1 MFCFGVIMLKKIEE
15 IFSIPE
21 LRKRILM
28 TLLLLAV
35 FRIGAHVP
43 TPGVD
48 GAALSQFFERASGS
62 MLGFFDMFTGGAL
75 QKLTVFALGVMPYIS
90 ASIIMELLAVVVPYI
105 AELKK
110 RGSEGREKITK
121 HTRYLTVVISLIQ
134 GLGIA
139 IGIENMVAPDGSPVV
154 FIGGWSFRLIT
165 ALTLTTGT
173 IFLMW
178 LGEKIT
184 SYGVGNGMSLIIMAG
199 IISAFPSAVINT
211 YGLMNSG
218 ELQIIPLIL
227 ACGIMALSFIAI
239 VFMETSQR
247 RLPIQYVRKGNAG
260 GKVQSTNSYLPLRL
274 NPAGV
279 IPIIFA
285 STLITLPATVATF
298 APNDPFL
305 QKLNYFFSPSYPIYY
320 FLEVGLIIF
329 FTYFYTSI
337 IFNPKDIAE
346 NISKSG
352 GVIPGKRPGDA
363 TASYIDY
370 VLTRLTFVGAIY
382 LALVSILPQ
391 LFISGFG
398 LPFYF
403 GGTSLLIV
411 VGVGLDVIQKVE
423 AHLITHN
430 YDGFLKKGRIRGR
443 NWS

>member
-1 MFCFGVIMLKKIEE
+1 MFKKFEE

-28 TLLLLAV
+28 TLFLLAI
-35 FRIGAHVP
+35 FRLGAHVP
-43 TPGVD
+43 TPGVNGD
-48 GAALSQFFERASGS
+48 ALAQFFARASGN

-90 ASIIMELLAVVVPYI
+90 ASIIIELLAVVIPYI

-110 RGSEGREKITK
+110 RGSEGREKLTR
-121 HTRYLTVVISLIQ
+121 HTRYLTVAISLIQ

-139 IGIENMVAPDGSPVV
+139 IGIEAMTAPDGSPVV
-154 FIGGWSFRLIT
+154 FMGGWSFRLIT

-173 IFLMW
+173 VFLMW

-184 SYGVGNGMSLIIMAG
+184 SFGVGNGMSLIIMAG
-199 IISAFPSAVINT
+199 IISSFPSAVVNT
-211 YGLMNSG
+211 FGLMNTG
-218 ELQIIPLIL
+218 ELQLIPLVF
-227 ACGIMALSFIAI
+227 AVAIMGAAFLAI

-260 GKVQSTNSYLPLRL
+260 GRVQAANSYLPLRL

-285 STLITLPATVATF
+285 STLITLPATIATF
-298 APNDPFL
+298 APNDPIL
-305 QKLNYFFSPSYPIYY
+305 QKLNYFFSPAYPVYY
-320 FLEVGLIIF
+320 FLELGLIIF

-346 NISKSG
+346 NIQKSG
-352 GVIPGKRPGDA
+352 GIIPGKRPGSA
-363 TASYIDY
+363 TADYIDY

-382 LALVSILPQ
+382 LAIVSVMPQ
-391 LFISGFG
+391 IFISGFG

-411 VGVGLDVIQKVE
+411 VGVGLDVIQKLE
-423 AHLITHN
+423 SHLITHN

>member
-1 MFCFGVIMLKKIEE
+1 MFKKFEE

-28 TLLLLAV
+28 TLFLLAI
-35 FRIGAHVP
+35 FRLGAHVP
-43 TPGVD
+43 TPGVNGD
-48 GAALSQFFERASGS
+48 ALAQFFARASGS

-90 ASIIMELLAVVVPYI
+90 ASIIIELLAVVIPYI

-110 RGSEGREKITK
+110 RGSEGREKLTR
-121 HTRYLTVVISLIQ
+121 HTRYLTVAISLIQ

-139 IGIENMVAPDGSPVV
+139 IGIEAMTAPDGSPVV
-154 FIGGWSFRLIT
+154 FMGGWSFRLIT

-173 IFLMW
+173 VFLMW

-184 SYGVGNGMSLIIMAG
+184 SFGVGNGMSLIIMAG
-199 IISAFPSAVINT
+199 IISSFPSAVVNT
-211 YGLMNSG
+211 FGLMNTG
-218 ELQIIPLIL
+218 ELQLIPLVF
-227 ACGIMALSFIAI
+227 AVAIMGAAFLAI

-260 GKVQSTNSYLPLRL
+260 GRVQAANSYLPLRL

-285 STLITLPATVATF
+285 STLITLPATIATF
-298 APNDPFL
+298 APNDPIL
-305 QKLNYFFSPSYPIYY
+305 QKLNYFFSPAYPVYY
-320 FLEVGLIIF
+320 FLELGLIIF

-346 NISKSG
+346 NIQKSG
-352 GVIPGKRPGDA
+352 GIIPGKRPGSA
-363 TASYIDY
+363 TADYIDY

-382 LALVSILPQ
+382 LAIVSVMPQ
-391 LFISGFG
+391 IFISGFG

-411 VGVGLDVIQKVE
+411 VGVGLDVIQKLE
-423 AHLITHN
+423 SHLITHN